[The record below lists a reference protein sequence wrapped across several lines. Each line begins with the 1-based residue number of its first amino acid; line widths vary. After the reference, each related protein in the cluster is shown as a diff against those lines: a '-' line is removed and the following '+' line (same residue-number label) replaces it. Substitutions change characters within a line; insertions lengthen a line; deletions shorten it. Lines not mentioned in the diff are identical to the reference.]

1 MNINMATEIK
11 IVEEAKKPLS
21 MHPKKF
27 ALWLFIASV
36 IMLFA
41 AWTSAYIVK
50 RGDVG
55 WSEIVLPSL
64 FYVNTVII
72 VLSSFSMMWAVRAA
86 KNNQTEHIKLAVSVT
101 TVLGLA
107 FLAGQVLAY
116 QELVVLKEFFTGG
129 NVSHSFIYVISGAHA
144 VHVVGGIVYLI
155 LVCFSAFKN
164 QINSGR
170 MTQLEMCS
178 TYWHFLGLLWVYLFV
193 FLILNP

>member
-1 MNINMATEIK
+1 MSSEFK

-50 RGDVG
+50 RGDIG
-55 WSEIVLPSL
+55 WAEIVLPGQ

-72 VLSSFSMMWAVRAA
+72 LFSSASMIWAVRTAR
-86 KNNQTEHIKLAVSVT
+86 KDNFQNLRLAISIT
-101 TVLGLA
+101 TLLGVA
-107 FLAGQVLAY
+107 FLIGQFLAY
-116 QELVVLKEFFTGG
+116 GEMVALKQFLTGG

-144 VHVVGGIVYLI
+144 AHVIGGVIYLLIV
-155 LVCFSAFKN
+155 LVSAYRN
-164 QINSGR
+164 RIHSGD
-170 MTQLEMCS
+170 MTSLEMCA
-178 TYWHFLGLLWVYLFV
+178 TYWHFLGVLWVYLFV

>member
-1 MNINMATEIK
+1 MSNTMSSEFK
-11 IVEEAKKPLS
+11 IIEEAKKPLS

-50 RGDVG
+50 RGDIG
-55 WSEIVLPSL
+55 WSEIILPQQ

-72 VLSSFSMMWAVRAA
+72 ALSSVSMIWAVRAA
-86 KNNQTEHIKLAVSVT
+86 RQNSRDQLKVAITIT
-101 TVLGLA
+101 MVLGLA
-107 FLAGQVLAY
+107 FLAGQFLAY
-116 QELVVLKEFFTGG
+116 AEMVALKQFLTGG

-144 VHVVGGIVYLI
+144 AHVIGGVFYLVIVF
-155 LVCFSAFKN
+155 FSAYRN
-164 QINSGR
+164 QVHSGA
-170 MTQLEMCS
+170 MTRIEMCA
-178 TYWHFLGLLWVYLFV
+178 TYWHFLGLLWLYLFV